1 MAHLVAWRAGMCGFD
16 SRCTSDL
23 WLNFMP
29 LHINAGPSARPPP
42 ARVTAT
48 DRHQPSPPRNPT
60 LPIPRK
66 VAKSVTPK
74 SFKPPF
80 RPRPPAIIH
89 PSHKMAWWAPRRLVG
104 CATRAAGGARP
115 WASVSSRSLRASVSG
130 HMAVP
135 PPPGGCAGAAE
146 VVEEVEVEVKVQPPP
161 LATRTRASLGAD
173 VKPFSHF
180 LTDTFGRQHNYL
192 RISISERCNLR
203 CRYADPIVACV

>member
-1 MAHLVAWRAGMCGFD
+1 MCGFD

-29 LHINAGPSARPPP
+29 LHINAGPAARPPP
-42 ARVTAT
+42 ARFTRSRA
-48 DRHQPSPPRNPT
+48 RPT
-60 LPIPRK
+60 KFKKTHKVKRK
-66 VAKSVTPK
+66 VAKSVSPK

-80 RPRPPAIIH
+80 RH
-89 PSHKMAWWAPRRLVG
+89 SFSHKMAWWAPRRLVG

-115 WASVSSRSLRASVSG
+115 WASVPSRSLRASVSG

-146 VVEEVEVEVKVQPPP
+146 VVEEVEVKVQQPPPP

-203 CRYADPIVACV
+203 CRYADPIVACVCEQ